1 MIEITLIRNKME
13 TSSIAEDFCFV
24 HLEKKDISSNP
35 DPEFSFFLDEYEYS
49 QALPPP
55 GKSEENLRKEISK
68 DPKSVVER
76 ELGIKFAAE
85 VQVKVIDVTEENT
98 VYYVLPH
105 HPSQKLGTE
114 FSDEQLDAIAGGI
127 GFTDVTGMLG
137 QGASALIGG
146 AENLVGKTLGIAGS
160 AISGIGSTV
169 SGIGKKI

>member
-1 MIEITLIRNKME
+1 MSIE
-13 TSSIAEDFCFV
+13 SIKGPIQV
-24 HLEKKDISSNP
+24 SQ
-35 DPEFSFFLDEYEYS
+35 LDETYPVVQVE
-49 QALPPP
+49 LT
-55 GKSEENLRKEISK
+55 KKVWKNENLRKEISK